1 MELFELETVGT
12 ALQDRCVLKTFAC
25 RNEVHKM
32 RMTKDDAVMRGIEA
46 VWKQDEKG
54 GFVWE
59 KTRVVISPSEIVVKN
74 KRDGRKPE
82 VIKEKTIVVHCMAC
96 GMADEIF
103 IGGADSRLVEIA
115 KSGIGGI

>member
-12 ALQDRCVLKTFAC
+12 AEKDRCILKTFAC
-25 RNEVHKM
+25 RNKIHKM
-32 RMTKDDAVMRGIEA
+32 RMTREDAVLRGIEA
-46 VWKQDEKG
+46 LWKQDDEG

-59 KTRVVISPSEIVVKN
+59 KTRVVVSPSEIVVKN

-82 VIKEKTIVVHCMAC
+82 VIREKTMVIHCMVC

-103 IGGADSRLVEIA
+103 IGGADSRLIEIA
-115 KSGIGGI
+115 KSGLGGI